1 MKVVYLTAGAGGMYC
16 GSCMRDNTLVAALRR
31 QGRDVLL
38 VPLYSP
44 IRTDEEDISEDRV
57 YYGGINIYLEEK
69 SAFFRHTPWI
79 VDRMLNS
86 PALLKRAMS
95 MGASASP
102 ESLGSLTISLLQ
114 GEHGPQRKELDKLV
128 AGLLNERPDIVHL
141 PDIMFV
147 GLAAELSRRLGTK
160 IVCTLTGED
169 IFLDKLPERF
179 RREALEIIRRR
190 ARDVHA
196 YVAVTKYYAGYAVE
210 HFGIPGERIHH
221 VPLGVK
227 IEYESNSEKMSFT
240 PGSDHFTIGYFA
252 RICPEKG
259 LHLLCEAF
267 SILRSQGRR
276 CHLKIGGYL
285 SKGDRPYYEGI
296 QRHMKEKGLNPFIE
310 YDGEQDRE
318 GKLRFL
324 RSLDV
329 LSVPTIYREAKGI
342 YVLEAM
348 AQAVPVV
355 QPRHGSFPELIEA
368 TGGGLL
374 VNPDDAAD
382 LAQGIA
388 RLMDDADL
396 RHRLG
401 TAGHHDVSTSFTDE
415 IMARNA
421 WAVFE
426 RTTNW
431 SRGH

>member
-1 MKVVYLTAGAGGMYC
+1 MRIVYLTAGAGGMYC

-44 IRTDEEDISEDRV
+44 IRTDEEDVSETRV
-57 YYGGINIYLEEK
+57 YYGGINVYLEEK

-86 PALLKRAMS
+86 PALLRRAMN

-102 ESLGSLTISLLQ
+102 ESLGALTVSLLK
-114 GEHGPQRKELDKLV
+114 GEDGPQRKELDKLI
-128 AGLLNERPDIVHL
+128 AGISEVRPDIVHL
-141 PDIMFV
+141 PDIMFI
-147 GLAAELSRRLGTK
+147 GLARELARRLKAK

-169 IFLDKLPERF
+169 IFLDKLPPRF
-179 RREALEIIRRR
+179 RSEAVDLIRRS
-190 ARDVHA
+190 AADVNA
-196 YVAVTKYYAGYAVE
+196 YIAVTKYYAGYAIE
-210 HFGIPGERIHH
+210 HWALPKERIHH
-221 VPLGVK
+221 VPLGIK
-227 IEYESNSEKMSFT
+227 IEYESKSEKMSFV
-240 PGSDHFTIGYFA
+240 PGSDVFTIGYFA

-259 LHLLCEAF
+259 LHFLCEAF
-267 SILRSQGRR
+267 SILRSQGRDCR
-276 CHLKIGGYL
+276 LKIGGYL
-285 SKGDRPYYEGI
+285 DKVDRVYMDGI
-296 QRHMKEKGLNPFIE
+296 RRHMKDKGLDSFIE

-329 LSVPTIYREAKGI
+329 LSVPTLYREAKGI

-348 AQAVPVV
+348 SQSVPVV

-374 VNPDDAAD
+374 VNPEDPAD

-388 RLMDDADL
+388 RLMDDPKL

-401 TAGHHDVSTSFTDE
+401 AAGHHAVAKSFTDE

-421 WAVFE
+421 WSVFE
-426 RTTNW
+426 GVL
-431 SRGH
+431 SAS